1 MRRHS
6 AARKD
11 KCNFLLLLCARVSL
25 LAVQE
30 THGDIGD
37 VMEFSSRLPN
47 HFIGWSSKSNLE
59 VFDSEQTEHSAGI
72 PPDLVS
78 EPESCDVQSNEG
90 SDLSGSEDGHF
101 LCEAQSGAAPPEQ
114 VLSLSS
120 PNLDPHAKSS
130 QGGCMNVISKAAFS
144 SAATCEHINLVP
156 GRCLASIVHDEGQQF
171 IFLNIHN
178 YSLKSSQINIV
189 QSFISEKSELA
200 KNDTASLAFVVCGDF
215 NLRFDKPSVDLS
227 SGKVVEHSGRNNRQA
242 KKLISALGLL
252 TRIEHDMHTL

>member
-78 EPESCDVQSNEG
+78 EPESCEVQSEG
-90 SDLSGSEDGHF
+90 SDSVGSGSDSGLF
-101 LCEAQSGAAPPEQ
+101 LCEAQSGAAPSEL
-114 VLSLSS
+114 VSS
-120 PNLDPHAKSS
+120 FSSSNPNPHARSS

-144 SAATCEHINLVP
+144 SAATCEHLNLVP
-156 GRCLASIVHDEGQQF
+156 GRCMASIVHDEGQQF
-171 IFLNIHN
+171 IFMNIHN
-178 YSLKSSQINIV
+178 FNLNASQINIV
-189 QSFISEKSELA
+189 HNFI
-200 KNDTASLAFVVCGDF
+200 
-215 NLRFDKPSVDLS
+215 
-227 SGKVVEHSGRNNRQA
+227 
-242 KKLISALGLL
+242 
-252 TRIEHDMHTL
+252 